1 MLFSL
6 ILSCIHMSQKTNKQK
21 NPLRFRATP
30 PWVESWFLFPLACWC
45 FVNSGFILL
54 GWSWPVWIPGVQRRW
69 PGPRASSFVLFWVW
83 LQPHYKAALQTPSQT
98 SPQFLQGTGRTDAG
112 CKFPSS
118 GCPEGN
124 SWGSGKVSCF
134 CYHPIRKCDKEKQT
148 QACSPRW

>member
-1 MLFSL
+1 MNSKGTQLYIYTYPFSPKL
-6 ILSCIHMSQKTNKQK
+6 PLLPSSRLPHNTEQSSLCYTGILVAIWRYIVG
-21 NPLRFRATP
+21 P
-30 PWVESWFLFPLACWC
+30 CWL
-45 FVNSGFILL
+45 SM
-54 GWSWPVWIPGVQRRW
+54 WIPGVQRRW